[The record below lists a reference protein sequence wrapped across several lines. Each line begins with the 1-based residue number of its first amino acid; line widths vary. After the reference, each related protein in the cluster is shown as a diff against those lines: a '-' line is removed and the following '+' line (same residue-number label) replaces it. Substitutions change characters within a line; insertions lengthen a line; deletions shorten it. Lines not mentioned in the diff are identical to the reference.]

1 METILGKKDA
11 KIVSCHLGG
20 SSSLC
25 ALRDGKSQAT
35 TMGMSPQS
43 GLPQNNRVGDFD
55 PFALPL
61 LMRHTG
67 LPLEKVLDQLANQ
80 GGLLGLSRGHSGD
93 IRDLE
98 QAAAEGNQD
107 ARLALD
113 VYVAEIRRHLGGMV
127 FLLGGADAIVFTGGI
142 GENGAGIREA
152 VCRDLESIGRPPTTT
167 PPPDAMRNAASMME
181 KARSNCGS
189 YQPTKNGSSRGRLS
203 KPSLEPRSPLACLSP
218 KSLEASSPRR
228 RSRR

>member
-11 KIVSCHLGG
+11 KVVSCHLGG

-61 LMRHTG
+61 LVRHTG

-80 GGLLGLSRGHSGD
+80 GGLLGLSRGLSGD

-107 ARLALD
+107 ARLALE
-113 VYVAEIRRHLGGMV
+113 VYVSEIRRHLGGMV

-152 VCRDLESIGRPPTTT
+152 VCRDLESIGIRLDAAANHSSSSGRDAERRIDDGKGSIQLWIVPTNEE
-167 PPPDAMRNAASMME
+167 RIV
-181 KARSNCGS
+181 AR
-189 YQPTKNGSSRGRLS
+189 QTV
-203 KPSLEPRSPLACLSP
+203 
-218 KSLEASSPRR
+218 EALT
-228 RSRR
+228 